1 MHPVVPMLVLATV
14 GFSGYYVYKY
24 VESLAANTRVMTRN
38 FYGTLRVKQTGPE
51 SEADA
56 TRRLM
61 HGMIMH
67 GEQYLAPARRREAT
81 TYYGSTAG
89 VGRLITML
97 QPAGPLRVGVIGLGT
112 GTMAAWSRPGDVYR
126 FYEIN
131 PQVVEIA
138 RREFY
143 LPGRQRRRKSRP
155 SWGTPGSRLER
166 EPPQQYDVL
175 VIDAFS
181 SDSIPVHLITRE
193 ALAVYLRHMK
203 PGGVIA
209 FHVTNRFL
217 RLAPVVKQLADD
229 QGLAALLIVDEAEKS
244 DLSKTD
250 WVLVSRDAALLAR
263 KEITEGS
270 EAIDD
275 IPGLG
280 VWTDSFN
287 NLFQILK

>member
-1 MHPVVPMLVLATV
+1 
-14 GFSGYYVYKY
+14 
-24 VESLAANTRVMTRN
+24 
-38 FYGTLRVKQTGPE
+38 
-51 SEADA
+51 
-56 TRRLM
+56 
-61 HGMIMH
+61 
-67 GEQYLAPARRREAT
+67 
-81 TYYGSTAG
+81 
-89 VGRLITML
+89 
-97 QPAGPLRVGVIGLGT
+97 VGVIGLGT

-131 PQVVEIA
+131 PHVLDIA
-138 RREFY
+138 RREFSF
-143 LPGRQRRRKSRP
+143 LGDSPAKIETILGDARL
-155 SWGTPGSRLER
+155 GLER

-217 RLAPVVKQLADD
+217 RLAPVVKRLADD
-229 QGLAALLIVDEAEKS
+229 QGLTALLIVDEAEKS

-263 KEITEGS
+263 LAVTEGS